1 MKTVITIL
9 EYILTLV
16 AGVLLTIGIQLE
28 RSLAQSITTGLG
40 IGLYNAVI
48 FILIGDIKSKEI

>member
-1 MKTVITIL
+1 MKKVITIL

-16 AGVLLTIGIQLE
+16 AGVLLTIGIYLE

-40 IGLYNAVI
+40 IGLYNAI
-48 FILIGDIKSKEI
+48 IILLIGDVKDKEV

>member
-1 MKTVITIL
+1 MNKVITVL

-16 AGVLLTIGIQLE
+16 AGVSLTIGICLE
-28 RSLAQSITTGLG
+28 RSLAQSIATGLG

-48 FILIGDIKSKEI
+48 FLLIGDVNNKEV

>member
-1 MKTVITIL
+1 MKKVTTIL

-16 AGVLLTIGIQLE
+16 AGVLLTIGIYLE

-48 FILIGDIKSKEI
+48 FLLIGDVKDKED